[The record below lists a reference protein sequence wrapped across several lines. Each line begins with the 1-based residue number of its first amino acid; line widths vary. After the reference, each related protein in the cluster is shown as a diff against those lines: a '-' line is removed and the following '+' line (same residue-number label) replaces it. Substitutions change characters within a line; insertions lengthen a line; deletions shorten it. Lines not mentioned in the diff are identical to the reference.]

1 MLKALRP
8 FARRVLGV
16 ERAPTYFLPWLTRS
30 GLECVLILNNIEARF
45 KVGNSQGPFPVSV
58 CQYDADGAVARR
70 YEATLADPIDT
81 AEVRVEPAPGGC
93 GFVTVDVS
101 RLHTDLYVT
110 LSDGEAYT
118 VTHGRYEF
126 IERYPPVTRVLMAA
140 LGTLLR
146 LVGRT
151 IPAFVRHQ
159 YVYGGPESRSHLLL
173 MNLSN
178 VTNRIRISASWGGR
192 TLGARLVTLPP
203 TGSRLLDISALTPL
217 DGPLAV
223 RRLRLEGNA
232 WFNLYVVGAG
242 PRDVAGLLSLMH
254 VK

>member
-1 MLKALRP
+1 MLRAFRSL
-8 FARRVLGV
+8 ARRVLGV

-30 GLECVLILNNIEARF
+30 GLDCALILNNIEARF
-45 KVGNSQGPFPVSV
+45 KVGASQGPFPVSV
-58 CQYDADGAVARR
+58 CQYDADGAVVRR
-70 YEATLADPIDT
+70 YDATLADPTDT
-81 AEVRVEPAPGGC
+81 AEVRVEPTTGGY
-93 GFVTVDVS
+93 GFVTVDVT
-101 RLHTDLYVT
+101 RLNTDLYVT
-110 LSDGEAYT
+110 LSNGEAYT
-118 VTHGRYEF
+118 ATHGRYEF
-126 IERYPPVTRVLMAA
+126 IEHYPPLTRALMAV
-140 LGTLLR
+140 LGVLLR

-159 YVYGGPESRSHLLL
+159 YVYGGPESRSDLLL

-192 TLGARLVTLPP
+192 TLGARLVALPP
-203 TGSRLLDISALTPL
+203 RGSRLLDVSTLTPL
-217 DGPLAV
+217 GGPLAV

-242 PRDVAGLLSLMH
+242 PRDAAGLLSLMH